1 MNVELQI
8 NNSTNPNAQFVS
20 WAPSPCRIRVTNP
33 AGTAGPNASVKLSST
48 SATNGGSVGFR
59 SGTTG
64 AFAPTLTL
72 TLPVNGTSVSFFTA
86 GKFGQPS
93 TNEGDVRIEARVG
106 NTMVGAAKVM
116 VRIRKNANALMP
128 GERDRFVAAF
138 AKLNNQGLGRYVD
151 FRNMHIGAGLQQA
164 PFRALLDLLALDT
177 CWVKVCGSERV
188 STAGPP
194 FHDAIPFA
202 QALIAAAPDRVLWG
216 TDWPHP
222 NVGRHLPDDA
232 ALVGLL
238 PLMAPDETLR
248 QKLLVDNPASLYDF
262 ET

>member
-48 SATNGGSVGFR
+48 SAANGGSVGFR

-164 PFRALLDLLALDT
+164 HGAAGFLPWHRTYILDL
-177 CWVKVCGSERV
+177 ERE
-188 STAGPP
+188 
-194 FHDAIPFA
+194 
-202 QALIAAAPDRVLWG
+202 L
-216 TDWPHP
+216 
-222 NVGRHLPDDA
+222 
-232 ALVGLL
+232 
-238 PLMAPDETLR
+238 
-248 QKLLVDNPASLYDF
+248 
-262 ET
+262 